1 MFPRIPVAGAFPNP
15 GVLSQA
21 DLCAQITNASPAK
34 KQDGTFYQ
42 QPIEV
47 FDTIP
52 MNPFIGDDPNFV
64 VSGFA
69 GMIVPGTETAGTIN
83 AEIPE
88 TCSEG

>member
-1 MFPRIPVAGAFPNP
+1 
-15 GVLSQA
+15 
-21 DLCAQITNASPAK
+21 
-34 KQDGTFYQ
+34 

-83 AEIPE
+83 AEI
-88 TCSEG
+88 